1 MMYTLSLTL
10 SWPAWIALG
19 LVVGWLSFVPMFVA
33 VMKGKEL
40 KKKKLKLSW
49 FFAIP
54 VYLCAVIGWPID
66 VVVYNWVIGTWV
78 FKEFPRELTFTS
90 RINRHLEGGHY
101 RRKRKA
107 EWWAEHGN
115 RWAPGHF

>member
-1 MMYTLSLTL
+1 MDWVSWTLLSLVL
-10 SWPAWIALG
+10 SWLAFIPF
-19 LVVGWLSFVPMFVA
+19 FVT

-40 KKKKLKLSW
+40 RKKGYTLHW

-54 VYLCAVIGWPID
+54 VYVCAILGYPID
-66 VVVYNWVIGTWV
+66 VIVFNWIMGSWI
-78 FKEFPRELTFTS
+78 FRERPHELTFTS
-90 RINRHLEGGHY
+90 RVKRHLKGSNIS
-101 RRKRKA
+101 RRRKA

>member
-1 MMYTLSLTL
+1 MYTLSLTL
-10 SWPAWIALG
+10 SWPAWTALG
-19 LVVGWLSFVPMFVA
+19 LVVGWLVFVPMFVT

-40 KKKKLKLSW
+40 RKKYKLSL

-54 VYLCAVIGWPID
+54 VYLCAFIGWPID
-66 VVVYNWVIGTWV
+66 VVVYNWVIGSWV

-90 RINRHLEGGHY
+90 RIKRHLRSTNH
-101 RRKRKA
+101 RRRRKA